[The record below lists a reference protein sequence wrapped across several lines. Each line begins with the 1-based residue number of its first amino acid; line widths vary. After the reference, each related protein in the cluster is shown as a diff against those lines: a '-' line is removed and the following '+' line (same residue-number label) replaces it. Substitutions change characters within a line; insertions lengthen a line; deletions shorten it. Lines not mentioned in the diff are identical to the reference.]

1 MISSTAGAFGR
12 PLLCYNLPENRR
24 NEEGYIVKK
33 VPLEK
38 RRTVAIVGHNGSGKS
53 HLLSTILVIRGLLD
67 KPGPKGVDYDP
78 VEQEKG
84 SSVTSHVATFEWKD
98 GKVSFID
105 TPGFGDF
112 MGEVINAIYV
122 SENVLMVVNA
132 TAGVEIQTER
142 YWQIAEDYGK
152 PIMVFVNQMDKE
164 RADFDKT
171 LSDLKDRF
179 DRKMIPVLVPIG
191 KEGDFKG
198 VVDVFSGK
206 AYIYENGKR
215 EEVDIPGDLAD
226 YVEDLKM
233 NAIEDIVELDDE
245 LMEKY
250 LEGEDIEPQR
260 IFEALKKGYLSGEV
274 VPVLVGSAEKNIGVD
289 VLLDKIFEIGVSP
302 SESKPY
308 KAKMEDREIE
318 VFMKDDE
325 PFVGFI
331 FKAAVDKFVG
341 KVTYVKVV
349 SGTLKAGDSF
359 VNMRKENTEKVGHVY
374 VPVLSK
380 QEEVD
385 EVSAGDIAV
394 LLKLNEAAV
403 GDTLVH
409 KDRKL
414 RIALPEYPEPMYSRS
429 VNPKSKQDIDK
440 INNGLARLADSDPTF
455 QWEYDPET
463 QETVISGL
471 GATHLETMISRLK
484 SIFGVDVEIGK
495 PKIAYRETIRK
506 QAVAEHKHKK
516 QTGGHGQYG
525 HVKIRLEPLPRGG
538 GYEFVDQIVG
548 GVIPKN
554 FIPSV
559 DKGIREAMKKGIL
572 AGYPVVDVRVV
583 LFDGSYHEVDSSDIS
598 FQIAAIQAFR
608 KGMEQ
613 ANPVILEPIMDVE
626 VFVPDENAGDVTGEI
641 TARRGRPLGMEPAG
655 KGMTKIK
662 AEVPLAEMLD
672 FSNKLSS
679 ITSGRGYFTMRFLK
693 YQEVPPNIQ
702 EKIIE
707 ERKREMEEKK

>member
-1 MISSTAGAFGR
+1 M
-12 PLLCYNLPENRR
+12 
-24 NEEGYIVKK
+24 KQ
-33 VPLEK
+33 VPVEK
-38 RRTVAIVGHNGSGKS
+38 RRTLAFIGHNGSGKS
-53 HLLSTILVIRGLLD
+53 HLLSSMLSLVGLID
-67 KPGPKGVDYDP
+67 KAAPKAVDYDP
-78 VEQEKG
+78 IEQEKG
-84 SSVTSHVATFEWKD
+84 SSVTSHVAVFGWKD
-98 GKVSFID
+98 GRIAAID

-112 MGEVINAIYV
+112 MSEVINAMYV

-142 YWQIAEDYGK
+142 YWRMAEQMGK

-164 RADFDKT
+164 RADFQKVIG
-171 LSDLKDRF
+171 DLKDRF
-179 DRKMIPVLVPIG
+179 ERKIIPILVPIG
-191 KEGDFKG
+191 KESDFKG

-206 AYIYENGKR
+206 AFIYDGGKASEGEIPQDVASFV
-215 EEVDIPGDLAD
+215 EEI
-226 YVEDLKM
+226 KTSS
-233 NAIEDIVELDDE
+233 IEDIVELDEE

-250 LEGEDIEPQR
+250 LEGEDIEPEK
-260 IFEALKKGYLSGEV
+260 IFQALKKGYISGEV
-274 VPVLVGSAEKNIGVD
+274 VPVLVGSAEKMIGID
-289 VLLDKIFEIGVSP
+289 LLLDRVMEIGVSP
-302 SESKPY
+302 AEAKPY
-308 KAKMEDREIE
+308 KATLESGEQVELKMVEE
-318 VFMKDDE
+318 E
-325 PFVGFI
+325 PFAGLI
-331 FKAAVDKFVG
+331 FKAEVNKFVG
-341 KVTYVKVV
+341 KVTYIKVI
-349 SGTLKAGDSF
+349 SGKLKSGDSF
-359 VNMRKENTEKVGHVY
+359 INMRKENTEKVGHVY
-374 VPVLSK
+374 IPLLGK

-385 EVSAGDIAV
+385 EAGAGDIAV
-394 LLKLNEAAV
+394 LLKLSESAV

-414 RIALPEYPEPMYSRS
+414 KVELPAYPEPMYSRS

-440 INNGLARLADSDPTF
+440 ISNGLARLSDSDPTF
-455 QWEYDPET
+455 QWEYEPET

-471 GATHLETMISRLK
+471 GATHLEVMVERLK
-484 SIFGVDVEIGK
+484 SIFGVEVELGR
-495 PKIAYRETIRK
+495 PKVAYRETIRS
-506 QAVAEHKHKK
+506 QAEAEHKHKK

-525 HVKIRLEPLPRGG
+525 HVKIRLEPLPRGT

-559 DKGIREAMKKGIL
+559 DKGIREAMKRGVL
-572 AGYPVVDVRVV
+572 AGYPVVDVKVV

-598 FQIAAIQAFR
+598 FQIAAIQAFK
-608 KGMEQ
+608 KGMEA
-613 ANPVILEPIMDVE
+613 ANPVILEPIMEVE

-641 TARRGRPLGMEPAG
+641 SGRRGRPLGMEPAG

-672 FSNKLSS
+672 FQNRLSS

-707 ERKREMEEKK
+707 ERKREMEQQQK

>member
-1 MISSTAGAFGR
+1 M
-12 PLLCYNLPENRR
+12 
-24 NEEGYIVKK
+24 KK
-33 VPLEK
+33 VPLDK

-53 HLLSTILVIRGLLD
+53 HLLSTVLFMKGLLD
-67 KPGPKGVDYDP
+67 KPGSKGVDYDP

-84 SSVTSHVATFEWKD
+84 SSVTSHVATFDWSD
-98 GKVSFID
+98 GVISMID

-112 MGEVINAIYV
+112 MGEVINAVYV
-122 SENVLMVVNA
+122 SENILMVVNA

-142 YWQIAEDYGK
+142 YWRTAEKYEK

-171 LSDLKDRF
+171 LADLKDRF
-179 DRKMIPVLVPIG
+179 DRKMIPVLLPIG
-191 KEGDFKG
+191 KESSFRG

-206 AYIYENGKR
+206 AYVYENGKR
-215 EEVDIPGDLAD
+215 SEAEVPESIAD
-226 YVEDLKM
+226 YVEEVKM

-250 LEGEDIEPQR
+250 LEGEEIESQK
-260 IFEALKKGYLSGEV
+260 IFDALKKGYSSGEV
-274 VPVLVGSAEKNIGVD
+274 VPVFVGSAELGVGVD
-289 VLLDKIFEIGVSP
+289 LLLDKVFEIGVSP
-302 SESKPY
+302 SEAKPY
-308 KAKMEDREIE
+308 KAFMDGDREVE

-341 KVTYVKVV
+341 KVTYLKVL
-349 SGTLKAGDSF
+349 SGSLKPGDSLI
-359 VNMRKENTEKVGHVY
+359 NMRKENTEKVGHVY

-380 QEEVD
+380 QEEVE
-385 EVSAGDIAV
+385 EVDAGDIAV
-394 LLKLNEAAV
+394 LLKLSEASV
-403 GDTLVH
+403 GDTLAH
-409 KDRKL
+409 KDRRLKVV
-414 RIALPEYPEPMYSRS
+414 LPEYPEPMYSRS

-471 GATHLETMISRLK
+471 GATHLETMISRLRG
-484 SIFGVDVEIGK
+484 IFGVDVEIGK

-525 HVKIRLEPLPRGG
+525 HVKIRLEPLPRGT

-559 DKGIREAMKKGIL
+559 DKGIREAMKRGVL
-572 AGYPVVDVRVV
+572 ADYPVVDVRVV

-608 KGMEQ
+608 KGMEE
-613 ANPVILEPIMDVE
+613 ASPVILEPIMDVE
-626 VFVPDENAGDVTGEI
+626 VFVPDENAGDATGEI

-655 KGMTKIK
+655 KGMTKIR

-679 ITSGRGYFTMRFLK
+679 VTSGRGYFTMRFLK

-707 ERKREMEEKK
+707 ERKREIEQRK

>member
-1 MISSTAGAFGR
+1 MKA
-12 PLLCYNLPENRR
+12 
-24 NEEGYIVKK
+24 
-33 VPLEK
+33 VPVEK
-38 RRTVAIVGHNGSGKS
+38 RRSVALVGHNGAGKS
-53 HLLSTILVIRGLLD
+53 HILSCMLKLTGLLD
-67 KPGPKGVDYDP
+67 KTGPKAVDYEP
-78 VEQEKG
+78 IEQEKG
-84 SSVTSHVATFEWKD
+84 SSVTSHVAVFGWKD
-98 GKVSFID
+98 GRIAVVD

-112 MGEVINAIYV
+112 MSEVINAIFV
-122 SENVLMVVNA
+122 SENVLVVVNA

-142 YWQIAEDYGK
+142 YWRMAEKMGK

-164 RADFDKT
+164 RADFQKAIG
-171 LSDLKDRF
+171 DLKERF
-179 DRKMIPVLVPIG
+179 DRKIIPVLIPIG
-191 KEGDFKG
+191 KEADFKG

-206 AYIYENGKR
+206 AYIYENGKVN
-215 EEVDIPGDLAD
+215 ESEIPGEVAD
-226 YVEDLKM
+226 FVEEIKTSS
-233 NAIEDIVELDDE
+233 IEDIVELDEE

-250 LEGEDIEPQR
+250 LEGEEIPAEK
-260 IFEALKKGYLSGEV
+260 IFEALKKGYASGEV
-274 VPVLVGSAEKNIGVD
+274 VPVLVGSAEKMIGID
-289 VLLDKIFEIGVSP
+289 LLLDRIFTIGMSP
-302 SESKPY
+302 VEAAPY
-308 KAKMEDREIE
+308 KATMENGEEIE
-318 VFMKDDE
+318 LKMVEEE

-331 FKAAVDKFVG
+331 FKAEVNKFVG
-341 KVTYVKVV
+341 KVTYVKVI
-349 SGTLKAGDSF
+349 SGKLKSGDSF

-374 VPVLSK
+374 IPILGNQNEV
-380 QEEVD
+380 EEVG
-385 EVSAGDIAV
+385 AGDIAV
-394 LLKLNEAAV
+394 LLKLSESAV

-409 KDRKL
+409 KDRKVKVK
-414 RIALPEYPEPMYSRS
+414 LPEYPEPMYSRS

-440 INNGLARLADSDPTF
+440 ISNGLARLSDSDPTF

-471 GATHLETMISRLK
+471 GATHLEVMVERLK
-484 SIFGVDVEIGK
+484 TIFGVEVDLGK

-506 QAVAEHKHKK
+506 TADAEHKHKK

-525 HVKIRLEPLPRGG
+525 HVKIRLEPLPRGA

-559 DKGIREAMKKGIL
+559 DKGIREAMKKGVL

-583 LFDGSYHEVDSSDIS
+583 LYDGSYHEVDSSDIS
-598 FQIAAIQAFR
+598 FQIAAIQAFK
-608 KGMEQ
+608 KGMEA
-613 ANPVILEPIMDVE
+613 ANPVILEPIMEVE

-641 TARRGRPLGMEPAG
+641 SGRRGRPLGMEPAG

-672 FSNKLSS
+672 FSNRLSS

-707 ERKREMEEKK
+707 ERRREMEEQQK

>member
-1 MISSTAGAFGR
+1 M
-12 PLLCYNLPENRR
+12 
-24 NEEGYIVKK
+24 KK
-33 VPLEK
+33 VPVEK

-53 HLLSTILVIRGLLD
+53 HLLSSMLALKGLVD
-67 KPGPKGVDYDP
+67 KPGPKSVDYDP

-98 GKVSFID
+98 GKVSVID

-112 MGEVINAIYV
+112 MSDVINAIYV
-122 SENVLMVVNA
+122 SENVLVVVNA

-142 YWQIAEDYGK
+142 YWRIAEEQGK

-164 RADFDKT
+164 RADFDKA
-171 LSDLKDRF
+171 LSDLKERF
-179 DRKMIPVLVPIG
+179 ERKIVPVLVPIG
-191 KEGDFKG
+191 KEDSFRG

-206 AYIYENGKR
+206 AYVYDSGKL
-215 EEVDIPGDLAD
+215 EETEIPSDIAD
-226 YVEDLKM
+226 YVEEIKT

-245 LMEKY
+245 LMERY
-250 LEGEDIEPQR
+250 LEGEEIEPEK
-260 IFEALKKGYLSGEV
+260 IFSALKKGYASGEI
-274 VPVLVGSAEKNIGVD
+274 VPVFSGSALKSIGVEL
-289 VLLDKIFEIGVSP
+289 LLDKIFEIGISP
-302 SESKPY
+302 AEAKPY
-308 KAKMEDREIE
+308 KATLESGEEIE
-318 VFMKDDE
+318 LQMKDDE
-325 PFVGFI
+325 PFVGLI
-331 FKAAVDKFVG
+331 FKAEVNKFVG
-341 KVTYVKVV
+341 KVTYVKVIT
-349 SGTLKAGDSF
+349 GTLKAGDTF

-374 VPVLSK
+374 VALLSK

-385 EVSAGDIAV
+385 EVGAGEIAV
-394 LLKLNEAAV
+394 LLKLSESAV

-409 KDRKL
+409 RDRKL
-414 RIALPEYPEPMYSRS
+414 KVALPDYPEPMYSRS

-440 INNGLARLADSDPTF
+440 ISNGLARLAESDPTF

-471 GATHLETMISRLK
+471 GATHLETMVSRLK
-484 SIFGVDVEIGK
+484 SIFGVEVDLGK

-506 QAVAEHKHKK
+506 SAVAEHKHKK

-525 HVKIRLEPLPRGG
+525 HVKIRLEPLPRGA

-559 DKGIREAMKKGIL
+559 DKGIREAMKKGVL
-572 AGYPVVDVRVV
+572 AGYPVMDVRVV

-608 KGMEQ
+608 KGME
-613 ANPVILEPIMDVE
+613 AADPVILEPIMDVE

-702 EKIIE
+702 EKIIA
-707 ERKREMEEKK
+707 ERKRELEEQQK

>member
-1 MISSTAGAFGR
+1 M
-12 PLLCYNLPENRR
+12 
-24 NEEGYIVKK
+24 KK
-33 VPLEK
+33 VPVEK

-53 HLLSTILVIRGLLD
+53 HLLSSMLALKGLVD
-67 KPGPKGVDYDP
+67 KPGPKSVDYDP

-98 GKVSFID
+98 GKISVID

-112 MGEVINAIYV
+112 MSDVINAIYV
-122 SENVLMVVNA
+122 SENVLVVVNA

-142 YWQIAEDYGK
+142 YWRIAEDQGK

-164 RADFDKT
+164 RADFDKA
-171 LSDLKDRF
+171 LADLKERF
-179 DRKMIPVLVPIG
+179 ERKIVPVLVPIG
-191 KEGDFKG
+191 KEDSFRG

-206 AYIYENGKR
+206 AYVYDSGKP
-215 EEVDIPGDLAD
+215 EETEIPSDMAD
-226 YVEDLKM
+226 YVEEIKT
-233 NAIEDIVELDDE
+233 NAIEDIVELDEE
-245 LMEKY
+245 LMERY
-250 LEGEDIEPQR
+250 LEGEEIEPEK
-260 IFEALKKGYLSGEV
+260 IFSALKKGYASGEI
-274 VPVLVGSAEKNIGVD
+274 VPVFVGSALKSIGVEL
-289 VLLDKIFEIGVSP
+289 LLDKIFEIGISP
-302 SESKPY
+302 AEAKPY
-308 KAKMEDREIE
+308 KATLESGEEIE
-318 VFMKDDE
+318 LQMKDDE
-325 PFVGFI
+325 PFVGLI
-331 FKAAVDKFVG
+331 FKAEVNKFVG
-341 KVTYVKVV
+341 KVTYVKVIT
-349 SGTLKAGDSF
+349 GTLKAGDTF
-359 VNMRKENTEKVGHVY
+359 INMRKENTEKVGHVY
-374 VPVLSK
+374 VALLSK
-380 QEEVD
+380 QEEVE
-385 EVSAGDIAV
+385 EVGAGEIAV
-394 LLKLNEAAV
+394 LLKLSESAV

-409 KDRKL
+409 RDRKL
-414 RIALPEYPEPMYSRS
+414 KVALPDYPEPMYSRS

-440 INNGLARLADSDPTF
+440 ISNGLARLAESDPTF

-471 GATHLETMISRLK
+471 GATHLETMVSRLK
-484 SIFGVDVEIGK
+484 SIFGVEVDLGK

-506 QAVAEHKHKK
+506 SAVAEHKHKK

-525 HVKIRLEPLPRGG
+525 HVKIRLEPLPRGA

-559 DKGIREAMKKGIL
+559 DKGIREAMKKGVL
-572 AGYPVVDVRVV
+572 AGYPVMDVRVV

-608 KGMEQ
+608 KGME
-613 ANPVILEPIMDVE
+613 AADPVILEPIMDVE

-702 EKIIE
+702 EKIIA
-707 ERKREMEEKK
+707 ERKRELEEQQK